1 MSIGSRIKRYF
12 AIAAEAAKKSTCIQH
27 QLGAVLVARTG
38 RAYTVGCNLRKT
50 HPRFATRSIHAEMK
64 ALLNANKAGISTRGA
79 TLYVV
84 RLSARG
90 QLMQAQPCPTCQLH
104 LNEAGVETIYYTT
117 AYGEAAIEQASE
129 RDWTAAPYAVIR
141 RRQNRTRP
149 ISLTPVVQAEPSQW
163 SAEYADPNRASVPST
178 ESSFPS
184 LYGPETGP
192 RLDYHRAPAYAG
204 LRPLSASA
212 SGSSAAIRNYE
223 YIREPIWN
231 PITLPSELWTWPS
244 SVDSITREF
253 PDNSGSS
260 APSEGASEL
269 SSGGDGDLPF

>member
-38 RAYTVGCNLRKT
+38 RAYTIGYNLRKT

-64 ALLNANKAGISTRGA
+64 ALLNATRAGISTRGA

-90 QLMQAQPCPTCQLH
+90 QLMQAQPCATCQLS
-104 LNEAGVETIYYTT
+104 LNEAGIETIYYTT

-141 RRQNRTRP
+141 RRQNRARP
-149 ISLTPVVQAEPSQW
+149 IGLSQVVQAEPSQW
-163 SAEYADPNRASVPST
+163 AAEYANPDRTSVPST
-178 ESSFPS
+178 EPS
-184 LYGPETGP
+184 RTHLYGPETGP
-192 RLDYHRAPAYAG
+192 RLDYNRAPAYVG
-204 LRPLSASA
+204 FRPLSASA
-212 SGSSAAIRNYE
+212 SGRSAAIRPYD
-223 YIREPIWN
+223 YINDLSWE
-231 PITLPSELWTWPS
+231 PITLSSTQWSWPT
-244 SVDSITREF
+244 SVDSTTREF
-253 PDNSGSS
+253 LDNPGCP